1 MDAKPMSLST
11 RFAIAAV
18 VMLLVGVAIS
28 ALISAYAGALG
39 ASYMDSDPQR
49 NMTSAAGTGTAGT
62 PDDPAGI
69 WSGPV
74 VCEWED
80 NPVMTT
86 AVEYIRGF
94 EVPVTDAAFVPSR
107 DPFDGIVTYLN
118 LRDEQGWAVISETV
132 SQTVS
137 QNFSVDLA
145 MSSDGRT
152 GTATTVSGEMIF
164 GWTCS
169 GGP

>member
-1 MDAKPMSLST
+1 MDAKPRRIGT
-11 RFAIAAV
+11 KFAIAAAV
-18 VMLLVGVAIS
+18 VLLVLVAVY

-74 VCEWED
+74 VCEWTD

-86 AVEYIRGF
+86 AIEYVRGF
-94 EVPVTDAAFVPSR
+94 AVPVTDAAFVPSR
-107 DPFDGIVTYLN
+107 DPFDGTVTDLDLLN
-118 LRDEQGWAVISETV
+118 AQGDAALSDTV
-132 SQTVS
+132 T
-137 QNFSVDLA
+137 QNFDVHLA
-145 MSSDGRT
+145 MSSDGRS
-152 GTATTVSGEMIF
+152 GTATTVGGEMIF

-169 GGP
+169 DGP